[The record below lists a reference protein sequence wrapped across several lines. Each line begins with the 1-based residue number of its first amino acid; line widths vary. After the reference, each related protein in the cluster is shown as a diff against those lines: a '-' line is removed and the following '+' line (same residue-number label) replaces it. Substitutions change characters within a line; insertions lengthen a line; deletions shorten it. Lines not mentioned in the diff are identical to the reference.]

1 MVFTSLSSIVL
12 LLTFV
17 PPNNVVYFCLFLNF
31 MCIQPYVFFYS
42 LSIWFT
48 LILLRLILVL
58 CVESSFIFIIMYNDF
73 ESASH
78 SICISQFPDISKYVA
93 ARKLCAQV
101 PTACAYALLLDVPP
115 RVKWL
120 SHWGCLS
127 SALPALLDTA
137 RYSKVIVPVY
147 THSIRVSFSP

>member
-17 PPNNVVYFCLFLNF
+17 SPNNVVYFCLFLNF
-31 MCIQPYVFFYS
+31 MCIEPYVFFYS

-78 SICISQFPDISKYVA
+78 GICIS
-93 ARKLCAQV
+93 R
-101 PTACAYALLLDVPP
+101 LLLPGNFVP
-115 RVKWL
+115 R
-120 SHWGCLS
+120 CL
-127 SALPALLDTA
+127 LHEHMPFCWMCLLE
-137 RYSKVIVPVY
+137 
-147 THSIRVSFSP
+147 